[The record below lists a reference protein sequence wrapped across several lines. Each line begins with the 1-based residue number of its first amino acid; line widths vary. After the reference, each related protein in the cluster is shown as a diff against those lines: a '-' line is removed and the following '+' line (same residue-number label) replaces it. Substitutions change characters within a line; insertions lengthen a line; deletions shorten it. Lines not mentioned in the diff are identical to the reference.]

1 MGIFKNK
8 MLDKFF
14 IKLNKV
20 YDKEKFIKLLD
31 IFIGVVLLVSNVL
44 GILYFKNLKG
54 VEKWGIS
61 LKLIK
66 ILGI

>member
-61 LKLIK
+61 L
-66 ILGI
+66 